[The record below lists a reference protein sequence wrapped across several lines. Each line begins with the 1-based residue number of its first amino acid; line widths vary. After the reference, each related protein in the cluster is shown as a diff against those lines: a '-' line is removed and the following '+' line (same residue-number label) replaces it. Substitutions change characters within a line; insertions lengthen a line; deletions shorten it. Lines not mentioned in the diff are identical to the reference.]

1 MKLDNAAV
9 IANTFRYLRNFAWV
23 EYLITTPWAEKAAD
37 QRWRLG
43 GGRFVRI
50 NHETREMLLHQNL
63 AIHDKHCLEAL
74 TFHIS
79 PRRQQEAEWRAATQK
94 HKQYIC

>member
-1 MKLDNAAV
+1 MLMLCAILIGAEVFVGRSLIIAAV

-43 GGRFVRI
+43 GERFVRI
-50 NHETREMLLHQNL
+50 NHDSELDSGDVAPSKSGDT
-63 AIHDKHCLEAL
+63 
-74 TFHIS
+74 
-79 PRRQQEAEWRAATQK
+79 
-94 HKQYIC
+94 

>member
-1 MKLDNAAV
+1 MIIAAV
-9 IANTFRYLRNFAWV
+9 IANIFRYLRNFAWV

-50 NHETREMLLHQNL
+50 NHDSELDSGDVAPSKSGDT
-63 AIHDKHCLEAL
+63 
-74 TFHIS
+74 
-79 PRRQQEAEWRAATQK
+79 
-94 HKQYIC
+94 